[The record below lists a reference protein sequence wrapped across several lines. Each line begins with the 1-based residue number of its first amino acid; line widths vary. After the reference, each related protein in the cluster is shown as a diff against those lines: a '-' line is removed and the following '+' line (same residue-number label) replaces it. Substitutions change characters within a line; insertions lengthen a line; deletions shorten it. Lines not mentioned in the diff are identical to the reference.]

1 MVFHKGSDGKATHVA
16 MLTALELLSGVMR
29 HWILYYGQAY
39 RIASRGTPL
48 YESSGSVGSTASM
61 ASEIVSLTLS
71 AEIISAVTL
80 FVSGIARRDRPP
92 LLRVSPIPG
101 SGYLQRY
108 LEVSKDVAALLSGQ
122 SGRKLKDL
130 ALESGAKIQFRVSR
144 VSERDS
150 RSSSI
155 LEVHGA
161 QENVDRALYLIWDV
175 LQMLGRDYTE
185 VLQ

>member
-1 MVFHKGSDGKATHVA
+1 
-16 MLTALELLSGVMR
+16 
-29 HWILYYGQAY
+29 
-39 RIASRGTPL
+39 
-48 YESSGSVGSTASM
+48 
-61 ASEIVSLTLS
+61 
-71 AEIISAVTL
+71 
-80 FVSGIARRDRPP
+80 
-92 LLRVSPIPG
+92 
-101 SGYLQRY
+101 
-108 LEVSKDVAALLSGQ
+108 VSKDVAALLSGQ

-144 VSERDS
+144 VSER
-150 RSSSI
+150 SSSI